1 MYFPTT
7 RVLTVLEMLQSH
19 RQLSGPEL
27 AERLEVNIR
36 TVRRYIMMLQDLGI
50 PVETVRGRYGAY
62 RLRPGFKL
70 PPLMFTEDEALAVT
84 LGLLAAR
91 RLGLAVAAPDV
102 EGALAKVGRVLPAA
116 LRERVQAVQDILIL
130 DYPASEAP
138 PASDVVVTLCTAAQ
152 LGRRAWLRYQAWGAN
167 VTERAVDVYGIV
179 CRGGFWYAVGY
190 CHLRQD
196 VRVFRLDRVLK
207 AEIHEETY
215 SRPANFDCLDHVAR
229 AVALM
234 PDQWLVE
241 VLFETSLEEA
251 KHEVPPA
258 LAILEETTNGVM
270 FRCYAKNLEWVARVL
285 AQLSFPFVVHQPME
299 LRTALKQLARHIT
312 QMAGREP

>member
-62 RLRPGFKL
+62 RLSPGFKL
-70 PPLMFTEDEALAVT
+70 PPLMLTEDEALAVT
-84 LGLLAAR
+84 LGLLVAR

-102 EGALAKVGRVLPAA
+102 EGALAKVGRVLPAT
-116 LRERVQAVQDILIL
+116 LRQRVQAVQDILIL
-130 DYPASEAP
+130 DFPTSEAP
-138 PASDVVVTLCTAAQ
+138 PASDVVVTLCAAAQ
-152 LGRRAWLRYQAWGAN
+152 LGRRAWLRYQAWHAN
-167 VTERAVDVYGIV
+167 VTERAIDVYGIV
-179 CRGGFWYAVGY
+179 CRDGFWYAVGY

-196 VRVFRLDRVLK
+196 VRVFRLDRVLQ
-207 AEIHEETY
+207 AEIREETY
-215 SRPANFDCLDHVAR
+215 TRPANFDCLEHVTR

-234 PDQWLVE
+234 PDRWLVE
-241 VLFETSLEEA
+241 VLLETSLEEA
-251 KHEVPPA
+251 KDEIPPTLA
-258 LAILEETTNGVM
+258 LLEETAGGVLL
-270 FRCYAKNLEWVARVL
+270 RCYTKNLDWLAHVL
-285 AQLSFPFVVHQPME
+285 ARLSCPFIVRQPPE
-299 LRTALKQLARHIT
+299 LRDALKQLAEHLAA
-312 QMAGREP
+312 MAGRW

>member
-50 PVETVRGRYGAY
+50 PVETVRGRHGAY

-84 LGLLAAR
+84 LGLLVAR

-130 DYPASEAP
+130 DFPASEAP
-138 PASDVVVTLCTAAQ
+138 PASDVVVTLCAAAQ
-152 LGRRAWLRYQAWGAN
+152 LGRRVWLRYQAWQAN

-179 CRGGFWYAVGY
+179 CRDGFWYAVGY

-196 VRVFRLDRVLK
+196 VRVFRLDRVLQ
-207 AEIHEETY
+207 AEIRAETY
-215 SRPANFDCLDHVAR
+215 TRPASFDCLEHVAR

-234 PDQWLVE
+234 PDKWLVE
-241 VLFETSLEEA
+241 VLLETSLEEA
-251 KHEVPPA
+251 KYEVPPT
-258 LAILEETTNGVM
+258 LAVLEETEGGVLM
-270 FRCYAKNLEWVARVL
+270 CCYTKNLDWLARVL
-285 AQLSFPFVVHQPME
+285 ARLNCPFVVRQPPE
-299 LRTALKQLARHIT
+299 LRVALKRLANHLT
-312 QMAGREP
+312 LMAERES

>member
-36 TVRRYIMMLQDLGI
+36 TVRRYILMLQDLGI

-70 PPLMFTEDEALAVT
+70 PPLMLTEDEALAVT
-84 LGLLAAR
+84 LGLLVAR

-130 DYPASEAP
+130 DFPASEAP
-138 PASDVVVTLCTAAQ
+138 PASDVVVTLCAAAQ
-152 LGRRAWLRYQAWGAN
+152 LGRRAGLRYQAWRAS

-179 CRGGFWYAVGY
+179 CRDGFWYAVGY

-196 VRVFRLDRVLK
+196 VRVFRLDRVLQ
-207 AEIHEETY
+207 AEIREETY
-215 SRPANFDCLDHVAR
+215 TRPAHFDCLAHVAR

-234 PDQWLVE
+234 PDKWLVE
-241 VLFETSLEEA
+241 VLLETSLEEA
-251 KHEVPPA
+251 KREVPSA
-258 LAILEETTNGVM
+258 LAVLEETTSGVLL
-270 FRCYAKNLEWVARVL
+270 RCYTKDLDWL
-285 AQLSFPFVVHQPME
+285 AHILAGLSCPFVVRQPLE
-299 LRTALKQLARHIT
+299 LRAALKRLATHLT
-312 QMAGREP
+312 TMAEREA

>member
-50 PVETVRGRYGAY
+50 PVETVRGRHGAY

-84 LGLLAAR
+84 LGLLVAR

-130 DYPASEAP
+130 DFPTSEAP
-138 PASDVVVTLCTAAQ
+138 PASDVVVTLCAAAQ
-152 LGRRAWLRYQAWGAN
+152 LGRRVWLRYQAWQAN

-179 CRGGFWYAVGY
+179 CRDGFWYAVGY

-196 VRVFRLDRVLK
+196 VRVFRLDRVLQ
-207 AEIHEETY
+207 AEIREETY
-215 SRPANFDCLDHVAR
+215 TRPASFDCLEHVAR

-234 PDQWLVE
+234 PDKWLVE
-241 VLFETSLEEA
+241 VLLETSLEEA
-251 KHEVPPA
+251 KYEVPPA
-258 LAILEETTNGVM
+258 LAVLEETEGGVLLC
-270 FRCYAKNLEWVARVL
+270 CYTRNLDWLARVL
-285 AQLSFPFVVHQPME
+285 ARLNCPFVVRQPPE
-299 LRTALKQLARHIT
+299 LRAALKRLAARLT
-312 QMAGREP
+312 TLANREP